1 LSDDVSSDPTDHH
14 LPETVTEG
22 DDPRRAAPDADI
34 DEILAEVAEVARPFA
49 DKGQVATYI
58 PSLADADPTALGIAV
73 VEMDGEEHHAGA
85 TDVPFPIQSI
95 SKVFSLVL
103 AMQKAV
109 AGDGVRRELWERVGR
124 EPSGDPFNSL
134 VQLERERGIPRNP
147 MINAGALIVDDVL
160 LDHCHDPSAECQA
173 LLTELA
179 GSEVG
184 IDETVRSSEADS
196 SHRNR
201 AMANLMKSFGNLN
214 NTVDEVLDS
223 YTKQC
228 SFTMTAGQLARS
240 VRFLANDGIDP
251 ASGREI
257 LPPKLAR
264 RVAAIMLTCGTYDAA
279 GEFAFNVG
287 LPCKSGVAGGI
298 VGLVP
303 DRMGVCVWS
312 PPLDEQGNSWA
323 GRVALHELAER
334 LDLSLF

>member
-1 LSDDVSSDPTDHH
+1 MADDGPADATDHQ
-14 LPETVTEG
+14 LPEQVTEG
-22 DDPRRAAPDADI
+22 IDTSRADPHADV
-34 DEILAEVAEVARPFA
+34 DEVLAEVAELARPYA
-49 DKGQVATYI
+49 YKGRVATYI
-58 PSLADADPTALGIAV
+58 PSLADVDPNQLGIAL
-73 VEMDGEEHHAGA
+73 VELDGDEHTVG
-85 TDVPFPIQSI
+85 DVEVPFPIQSI

-147 MINAGALIVDDVL
+147 MINAGALVVDDVL
-160 LDHCHDPSAECQA
+160 LDHCDDPAAECQA
-173 LLTELA
+173 LLSELA

-214 NTVDEVLDS
+214 NTVDDVLDS

-228 SFTMTAGQLARS
+228 SFTMTTRQLARAA
-240 VRFLANDGIDP
+240 RFLANDGVDP

-257 LPPKLAR
+257 LPSKLAR

-298 VGLVP
+298 VGVVP

-312 PPLDEQGNSWA
+312 PPLDEQGNSMA

-334 LDLSLF
+334 LDLSIF